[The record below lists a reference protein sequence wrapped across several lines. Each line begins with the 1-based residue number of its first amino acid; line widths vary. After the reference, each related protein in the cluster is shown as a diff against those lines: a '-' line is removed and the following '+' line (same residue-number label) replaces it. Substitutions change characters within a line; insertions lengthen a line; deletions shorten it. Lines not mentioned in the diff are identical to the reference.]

1 MKTIQNSTSRIS
13 QYFKGRVL
21 LFISQTKNLHTEL
34 CNTKGP
40 LFVSTISE
48 KCYIFVQLASKKQ
61 NYTVYF
67 AMPQS
72 EYWLDP
78 SVILSSVIPAHL
90 SGSLPIYIWA

>member
-1 MKTIQNSTSRIS
+1 MW
-13 QYFKGRVL
+13 F
-21 LFISQTKNLHTEL
+21 
-34 CNTKGP
+34 
-40 LFVSTISE
+40 
-48 KCYIFVQLASKKQ
+48 IFVQLPSKGQ

-90 SGSLPIYIWA
+90 SGSLQIYIWA

>member
-1 MKTIQNSTSRIS
+1 M
-13 QYFKGRVL
+13 
-21 LFISQTKNLHTEL
+21 

-40 LFVSTISE
+40 LFVSSISE

>member
-1 MKTIQNSTSRIS
+1 MKIKTLKTLSDIINWRKSLAFFNDLM
-13 QYFKGRVL
+13 Y
-21 LFISQTKNLHTEL
+21 
-34 CNTKGP
+34 
-40 LFVSTISE
+40 LFVTITE
-48 KCYIFVQLASKKQ
+48 QGDGVFVQLAPKTQ
-61 NYTVYF
+61 NCTVYF